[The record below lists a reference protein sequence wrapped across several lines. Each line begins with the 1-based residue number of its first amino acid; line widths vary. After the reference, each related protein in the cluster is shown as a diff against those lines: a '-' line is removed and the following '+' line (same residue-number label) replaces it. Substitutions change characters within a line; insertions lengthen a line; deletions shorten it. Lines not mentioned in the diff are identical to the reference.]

1 MSVQDVEQKDIEVAR
16 EDQQRINR
24 FSRLNLRYDDLDEEI
39 AKIKKDVQTYKDATE
54 EIEGCMEDNGIM
66 VKLGEVFTPV
76 DEDSVLE
83 KLANLIEK
91 SEAALS
97 QKSDEI
103 ETVRGELDSLK
114 KVLYAKFGTSI
125 NLEK

>member
-1 MSVQDVEQKDIEVAR
+1 MSDVEQKDIEVAR

-24 FSRLNLRYDDLDEEI
+24 FSRLNLVYDDLDEEI
-39 AKIKKDVQTYKDATE
+39 TRIKKEVQTYKDAAE

-66 VKLGEVFTPV
+66 MKIGEAYTPV

-83 KLANLIEK
+83 KMAKLIET
-91 SEAALS
+91 SEATLS
-97 QKSDEI
+97 AKSDEI
-103 ETVRGELDSLK
+103 EKVRGELDSLK
-114 KVLYAKFGTSI
+114 KVLYAKFGSSI

>member
-1 MSVQDVEQKDIEVAR
+1 
-16 EDQQRINR
+16 
-24 FSRLNLRYDDLDEEI
+24 
-39 AKIKKDVQTYKDATE
+39 
-54 EIEGCMEDNGIM
+54 MEDNGII
-66 VKLGEVFTPV
+66 VKIGEAYTPV

-83 KLANLIEK
+83 KLTNLIEK

-114 KVLYAKFGTSI
+114 KVLYAKFGSSI

>member
-1 MSVQDVEQKDIEVAR
+1 
-16 EDQQRINR
+16 
-24 FSRLNLRYDDLDEEI
+24 
-39 AKIKKDVQTYKDATE
+39 
-54 EIEGCMEDNGIM
+54 MEDNGIM

>member
-1 MSVQDVEQKDIEVAR
+1 MSDVEQKDIEVAR

-39 AKIKKDVQTYKDATE
+39 AKIKKDVQTYKDASE

-83 KLANLIEK
+83 KLTNLIEK

>member
-1 MSVQDVEQKDIEVAR
+1 M
-16 EDQQRINR
+16 
-24 FSRLNLRYDDLDEEI
+24 
-39 AKIKKDVQTYKDATE
+39 KKDVQTYKDATE
-54 EIEGCMEDNGIM
+54 EIEGCMEDSGIM

-114 KVLYAKFGTSI
+114 KVLYSKFGTSI

>member
-1 MSVQDVEQKDIEVAR
+1 MSDVEQKDIEVAR